1 LFVDRPLCKLN
12 KSNPALLP
20 HLPAMLSL
28 TMPALKDDL
37 MPKHVLF
44 TVSICCAV
52 FCSAFAL
59 AADESAQSDSTK
71 DQVSY
76 YRDVRPIF
84 QTHCQGCHQPA
95 KRGGAYVMTDF
106 SALMQGGESG
116 EVAVVPGK
124 PQDSYLMAQ
133 ITPTDGVAEMPK
145 KAKPLTAPELALV
158 TRWIEQGAKDDTPES
173 AKPKYDMDHPPVYNA
188 PPVITSLDFSP
199 DGKLLA
205 VSGYHEVVLHQADGS
220 GVVARLVGQSERIES
235 AVFSPDGK
243 MLAVTG
249 GSPGRMG
256 EVQVWDI
263 ANRKLIVAKT
273 VGYDTVYGASWS
285 NDGKLVGFGCP
296 DTTIRVIDAT
306 TGEEK
311 LFNGAHADWVL
322 DTVFSAKS
330 DHLITVSRDRS
341 MKLIHVATQRF
352 IDNITSITP
361 GALKGGLNSVTRHPT
376 KDELLCGGA
385 DGVPKLYRMVR
396 EKARKIGDDFNLI
409 RKFPALPGR
418 VFSVGVS
425 ADGKR
430 VVAGSSFNS
439 TGEVRVFNY
448 EDAKELLKISIPESA
463 IYAVSI
469 TANGNVVAAAGYD
482 GMIRLINVADG
493 KTIKQFYPVDLT
505 DKTAAS
511 P

>member
-1 LFVDRPLCKLN
+1 MSAFKNDPMWKQF
-12 KSNPALLP
+12 
-20 HLPAMLSL
+20 
-28 TMPALKDDL
+28 
-37 MPKHVLF
+37 LF
-44 TVSICCAV
+44 TVGVSCSI
-52 FCSAFAL
+52 FCSAHQLQADDSEQAAAL
-59 AADESAQSDSTK
+59 PSE
-71 DQVSY
+71 VSY

-95 KRGGAYVMTDF
+95 KRGGEYVMTDF
-106 SALMQGGESG
+106 AALMQGGESG
-116 EVAVVPGK
+116 EAAIVAGK
-124 PQDSYLMAQ
+124 PQDSYLVAQ
-133 ITPTDGVAEMPK
+133 ITPVDGVAEMPK
-145 KAKPLTAPELALV
+145 KAKPLTAPELELV
-158 TRWIEQGAKDDTPES
+158 SRWIKQGAKDDTPES
-173 AKPKYDMDHPPVYNA
+173 AKPKYDMDHPPVYSA
-188 PPVITSLDFSP
+188 PPVVTSLDFSA

-205 VSGYHEVVLHQADGS
+205 VSGYHEVVLHRADGS
-220 GVVARLVGQSERIES
+220 GVEARLVGQSERIES

-256 EVQVWDI
+256 EVQVWDV
-263 ANRKLIVAKT
+263 AKRELIVAKT
-273 VGYDTVYGASWS
+273 VGYDTIYGASWS
-285 NDGKLVGFGCP
+285 GDGKLVGFGCP
-296 DTTIRVIDAT
+296 DTTIRVIDAA

-361 GALKGGLNSVTRHPT
+361 GALKGGLNAVTRHPT

-385 DGVPKLYRMVR
+385 DGIPKLYRMVR
-396 EKARKIGDDFNLI
+396 EKARKIGDDFNLL

-418 VFSVGVS
+418 IFSVAVS

-439 TGEVRVFNY
+439 SGEVRVFNY
-448 EDAKELLKISIPESA
+448 DDAKEILQISIPESA

-469 TANGNVVAAAGYD
+469 TADGKVVAAAGYD

-493 KTIKQFYPVDLT
+493 KKIKQFYPVDLA
-505 DKTAAS
+505 DKTAANQ
-511 P
+511 